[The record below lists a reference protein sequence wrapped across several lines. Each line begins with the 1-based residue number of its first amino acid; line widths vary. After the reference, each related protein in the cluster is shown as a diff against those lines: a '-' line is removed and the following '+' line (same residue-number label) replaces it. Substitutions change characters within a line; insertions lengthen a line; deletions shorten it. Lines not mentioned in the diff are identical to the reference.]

1 MNINIKE
8 IIIRRIVIAPSERL
22 DAFSAP
28 ELRGEIDRLLA
39 DGATQFV
46 LDLSKI
52 SFLDSSG
59 MAVLV
64 SLLKRARQA
73 GGDVKLVMPIEE
85 AAQRILKL
93 TKFDRVFDLAS
104 NVETALGAFA

>member
-1 MNINIKE
+1 MNIDIKE

-28 ELRGEIDRLLA
+28 ELRSEIDRLLA

-73 GGDVKLVMPIEE
+73 GGDVKLVMPVEE

-93 TKFDRVFDLAS
+93 TKFDRVFDLAG
-104 NVETALGAFA
+104 NVDAALGAFA